1 MKEAMSELANHCDYD
16 SGPTTPEGGVA
27 RKVDVFVRTE

>member
-1 MKEAMSELANHCDYD
+1 MKEAMSELANYCDYD

-27 RKVDVFVRTE
+27 REVDVFVRTE